1 MLVILCALT
10 SYLVPETAWIRHVMR
25 FQSQVL
31 FRHDWSEADSLRP
44 YLTHVAQIPRIP
56 KYFYKPLHGFSE
68 GGVCREQ
75 ALQQS
80 CSMRYI
86 MHMFQCNPHYRE
98 TSYAS
103 ILSTLQISDLAIDI
117 GCGTGDSTQ
126 ALFDNVPEDVR
137 VYGVDLSRSMT
148 KLAKRRTN
156 LSYVTADAAFLP
168 FANNSAGIITAFAL
182 FHEMPRSYSRKVI
195 KECGRVIK
203 SGGYLVIWD
212 QNPELI
218 SPQASSSVPIEP
230 FLESY
235 KKMNITL
242 EAQLAGFDSVYVKT
256 NRFMRAWICKK
267 K

>member
-1 MLVILCALT
+1 MLFIVCNYFLSC
-10 SYLVPETAWIRHVMR
+10 SETAWIRHVMR
-25 FQSQVL
+25 FQS
-31 FRHDWSEADSLRP
+31 LRYYFVMIGP
-44 YLTHVAQIPRIP
+44 KQILCGHIFTHVAQIPRIP

-68 GGVCREQ
+68 GGICREQ

-126 ALFDNVPEDVR
+126 ALFDNVPENVL

-156 LSYVTADAAFLP
+156 LAYVTADAAFLP
-168 FANNSAGIITAFAL
+168 FANNSAGIITAFLL
-182 FHEMPRSYSRKVI
+182 FFTKCQDHIREKLLKSVDGSSNPVVI
-195 KECGRVIK
+195 
-203 SGGYLVIWD
+203 L
-212 QNPELI
+212 
-218 SPQASSSVPIEP
+218 
-230 FLESY
+230 
-235 KKMNITL
+235 
-242 EAQLAGFDSVYVKT
+242 
-256 NRFMRAWICKK
+256 
-267 K
+267 